1 MRTIVGVYPEITR
14 HKQSLCIGKDRL
26 PISPVLPEFAKIFT
40 IMPGNTVTSAC
51 YNLKMNEKTPLK
63 IIVGVFI
70 LCVLCISGIGECR
83 ERDSSPDKT
92 SVPDIDI
99 TQLEN
104 KIHALINK
112 ERAKRGLPALL
123 RDKSLSKVAR
133 QYSQDMVERNF
144 FSHNDPDGR
153 SFYDRYKTAGF
164 ECSIRRENTSCMG
177 AENIAQSNL
186 FSSYF
191 YKDGKTFFNWSTE
204 DKIAES
210 VVKQWMSSK
219 GHKANILTPYF
230 KRQGIGAAFSDDG
243 KVYITENFC

>member
-1 MRTIVGVYPEITR
+1 VKIV
-14 HKQSLCIGKDRL
+14 S
-26 PISPVLPEFAKIFT
+26 
-40 IMPGNTVTSAC
+40 
-51 YNLKMNEKTPLK
+51 
-63 IIVGVFI
+63 VFI
-70 LCVLCISGIGECR
+70 LCLLCVIGIAEGREKGELSR
-83 ERDSSPDKT
+83 RS

-99 TQLEN
+99 TRLEK
-104 KIHALINK
+104 KIHTLVNR
-112 ERAKRGLPALL
+112 ERAKRGLSALL
-123 RDKSLSKVAR
+123 WGESLHKVAR
-133 QYSQDMVERNF
+133 KYSQDMVNRNF

-153 SFYDRYKTAGF
+153 SFYDRYKTAGV

-243 KVYITENFC
+243 TVYITENFC